1 MYKIAFVIA
10 TNEHEFA
17 QSLESIL
24 YSEAMSILHDDTK
37 YVTMQF
43 SKAPEAMIWD
53 KVVSYMRTDGQY
65 VFNGE
70 FVRNTDIYHAIEP
83 YCKQVRFDIVPVE
96 VKKIP
101 KAVVMEVER

>member
-1 MYKIAFVIA
+1 MVKIAFVIA

-43 SKAPEAMIWD
+43 SKAPAAMIWD
-53 KVVSYMRTDGQY
+53 KVKSYMRTDGQY
-65 VFNGE
+65 VYYGE
-70 FVRNTDIYHAIEP
+70 FVRDTDIYHAIEP
-83 YCKQVRFDIVPVE
+83 YCKQVRFDIVPIE
-96 VKKIP
+96 VQKIP
-101 KAVVMEVER
+101 KAVIMEVER